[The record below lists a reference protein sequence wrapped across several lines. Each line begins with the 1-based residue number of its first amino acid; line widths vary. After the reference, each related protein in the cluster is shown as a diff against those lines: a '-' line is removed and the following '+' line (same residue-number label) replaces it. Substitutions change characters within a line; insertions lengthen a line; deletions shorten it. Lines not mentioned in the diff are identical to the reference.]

1 MSLYLSFCSLAGCFS
16 RINRE
21 NLYREISFNPHK
33 GIYTSSI
40 YIYIYLDI
48 DVHAWLSC
56 FNHVQLFVTL
66 WTVAHQVPLSI
77 EFSRQ
82 EYWSGLSC
90 PPPGDLPDPGIKPR
104 SLMSCALAGRFFT
117 THATWEALKVDERGL
132 L

>member
-33 GIYTSSI
+33 GIYPSNI

-66 WTVAHQVPLSI
+66 WTVAHQVPLSM

-82 EYWSGLSC
+82 EYWRRLPC
-90 PPPGDLPDPGIKPR
+90 PSAGYLPDPGIKPM
-104 SLMSCALAGRFFT
+104 SLASPALTGRFFT
-117 THATWEALKVDERGL
+117 THATWEAPVTSCKG
-132 L
+132 